1 VIVAIVSPVIY
12 RWIFKTNFKNNLK
25 RILKK
30 MKANIVKTG
39 ILEIVESIAIR
50 TMFKLIFEHY
60 DVAVGSS
67 QLSLLKNGS

>member
-1 VIVAIVSPVIY
+1 
-12 RWIFKTNFKNNLK
+12 
-25 RILKK
+25 

-39 ILEIVESIAIR
+39 VLEIVESIAIR
-50 TMFKLIFEHY
+50 TMSKLIFEHS